1 VRADHESVERRLPQ
15 LPHLRNDDGQTFA
28 EYGVTLGV
36 ITPGVI
42 IALAFLGDEVAA
54 VFTRVGELAASLLG
68 S

>member
-1 VRADHESVERRLPQ
+1 VERRLP
-15 LPHLRNDDGQTFA
+15 HLRTDDGQTFA

-42 IALAFLGDEVAA
+42 LALAFLGDEVAVA
-54 VFTRVGELAASLLG
+54 FRRVGSLAASLLG